1 MPILI
6 RYLIGSVFGA
16 SFAGVALF
24 VFVLLTGNVLKDIAG
39 LLAANRLNW
48 SLFGD
53 LLLLLIPYAIAFAL
67 PMGLLIGILL
77 TMGRLSSQKEI
88 VAMQSAGISLWR
100 ICFAVLTVSV
110 VGAGFSWY
118 VNHEQAPSARGRYR
132 AILGDL
138 VRLDP
143 LQYIQARTF
152 VKDFPGFVIYVG
164 DREGGGLKD
173 FWLWVL
179 DSEQRPVNFLRAE
192 QASLEYLPEEEAFLL
207 SLRNGIAEQRNPDTA
222 DNFTTVRPNLVFKE
236 WSFKL
241 PIGNAFGKR
250 TLNYNPAR
258 ISSSELRARI
268 EAADERTGPT
278 ERSEIRY
285 QLQKR
290 HAQAVGVIALGF
302 LAFPLGIITRRTETY
317 ANLGIAL
324 LLAFSYY
331 LLGIIVD
338 WQRAYPERHP
348 ELLVWLPNLFAFAL
362 GLWLMRRLNSGK

>member
-1 MPILI
+1 MPLLT
-6 RYLIGSVFGA
+6 RYIIGSVFGA
-16 SFAGVALF
+16 SLAGVALF

-48 SLFGD
+48 GLFVD

-88 VAMQSAGISLWR
+88 VAMQSVGVSLWR
-100 ICFAVLTVSV
+100 ICFSVLVVSV
-110 VGAGFSWY
+110 AGAGFSWY

-143 LQYIQARTF
+143 LQYIQPRTF
-152 VKDFPGFVIYVG
+152 VKDFPGFVLYVG
-164 DREGGGLKD
+164 NRDGGALKD

-192 QASLEYLPEEEAFLL
+192 EATLEYLSDEEAFLL
-207 SLRNGIAEQRNPDTA
+207 SLRNGIAEQREPESPD
-222 DNFTTVRPNLVFKE
+222 NYTTVRPNLIFKE

-241 PIGNAFGKR
+241 PIGQAFGGR
-250 TLNYNPAR
+250 ALNYNPAR
-258 ISSSELRARI
+258 MASSQLRTLLKAPDAQTG
-268 EAADERTGPT
+268 EAEQ
-278 ERSEIRY
+278 SEIRY

-290 HAQAVGVIALGF
+290 HAQAAGVIALGF

-331 LLGIIVD
+331 LCGIIID

-348 ELLVWLPNLFAFAL
+348 ELLVWIPNLLACGL
-362 GLWLMRRLNSGK
+362 GLWLMRRLNSGS